1 MGHGVDFG
9 YISYPVLGMEK
20 NRRAGLRFECM
31 TDALKR
37 AEDPESKRTLAGV
50 ATVLSEAMGLNL
62 PENAD
67 SSRQREILDALPV
80 LVFLEQG
87 GKIVFANV
95 EARRMIGLTDGEWLP
110 RPVEEVLWGLFP
122 GTAEPQTLLTGTGKG
137 SPFHATMPA
146 KSGRLLPVE
155 GTYSMLDGELRE
167 AVIVAHPGGRERAP
181 KSRLMED
188 VLASIPEAV
197 AIEHGEHVLY
207 TNPAFT
213 RMFGYTAEE
222 ASGGSLRELIVP
234 ETRLDEHAT
243 LEKAVDEQGR
253 TIVETVRANKSGE
266 LVDVSLNCAPLLVDK
281 ARVGYVYT
289 FRDIGERRETEV
301 KLQHDAMH
309 DVLTNLP
316 NRALFMDRL
325 NQSLARRT
333 RRPDQNCGVLFL
345 DLDRF
350 KEINDVLGHAAGDVV
365 LMSTADR
372 LRTAL
377 RPQDSPA
384 RLGGDEFAVLVEG
397 IVSASDLETVARRVL
412 TEMMRPFDLFG
423 HQVQVG
429 VSLGAA
435 VAGPEHTS
443 SDLLIRDA
451 DFAMY
456 RAKQSGGGRYEIF
469 DKHLE
474 VSITSQQERE
484 RELRYRLEKRLLEF
498 RYQPLFQLQSG
509 RLEGFECTLRW
520 RGPDGLA
527 DNFGDLL
534 AVAEE
539 TGLSITLGRETM
551 EAVCWQLRTWR
562 NDCPMVNIS
571 LSINLTARQFYNPD
585 LVVQLQR
592 TLGASGADPSRLLIE
607 VPESALNEGP
617 DAAVVILQRLVD
629 CNVHVA
635 LDEFGSSL
643 APLNHLIRLPIDM
656 VKLDAKLTA
665 ASTAT
670 GRQHAVLESLLRL
683 GRSLGVQVVA
693 QGIETPEQLR
703 ALNRMG
709 CQLGQGSLLSPAL
722 DAGQAL
728 KLAEMG
734 QLPVAPGA

>member
-1 MGHGVDFG
+1 
-9 YISYPVLGMEK
+9 
-20 NRRAGLRFECM
+20 
-31 TDALKR
+31 
-37 AEDPESKRTLAGV
+37 
-50 ATVLSEAMGLNL
+50 LNL
-62 PENAD
+62 SDGAD

-80 LVFLEQG
+80 LVFLEQA

-95 EARRMIGLTDGEWLP
+95 EARQMIGLTEGEWLP

-155 GTYSMLDGELRE
+155 GTYSILDAELRE

-197 AIEHGEHVLY
+197 AIEHGEHILY

-213 RMFGYTAEE
+213 KMFGYTAEE

-234 ETRLDEHAT
+234 ETRLNEHVT

-253 TIVETVRANKSGE
+253 AIVETVRTNKSGE

-289 FRDIGERRETEV
+289 FRDIGERTETEV

-325 NQSLARRT
+325 SQSLARRA
-333 RRPDQNCGVLFL
+333 RWPDQSCGVLFL

-372 LRTAL
+372 LRAAL

-384 RLGGDEFAVLVEG
+384 RLGGDEFAILVEG
-397 IVSASDLETVARRVL
+397 IVSAGDLETVARRVM
-412 TEMMRPFDLFG
+412 TEMTRPFDIFG
-423 HQVQVG
+423 HQVQAG

-435 VAGPEHTS
+435 MAGPEHTS

-474 VSITSQQERE
+474 LSITSQQERE

-509 RLEGFECTLRW
+509 RLEGFECMLRW
-520 RGPDGLA
+520 RGPDGLT

-562 NDCPMVNIS
+562 NDYPAVDIS
-571 LSINLTARQFYNPD
+571 LSMNLTARQFYNPD

-592 TLGASGADPSRLLIE
+592 TLAASGADPSRLLFE

-617 DAAVVILQRLVD
+617 DAAVAILQRMVD
-629 CNVHVA
+629 CDVHVA

-665 ASTAT
+665 ASTST
-670 GRQHAVLESLLRL
+670 GRQQAVLESLLRL
-683 GRSLGVQVVA
+683 GRTLGVQVVA

-703 ALNRMG
+703 ALTRMG
-709 CQLGQGSLLSPAL
+709 CQLGQGPLLSPAL
-722 DAGQAL
+722 DAVQAL